1 MRWHKKFKVLR
12 CYILILGWLGIILLF
27 LSYWRVETDS
37 SHPAPPPLQ
46 VNSGSQP
53 FQTSV
58 QQEKPRSKKLRHQC
72 NPPDRIQRHQEGV
85 LPPQYELS
93 GVMIVLR
100 HGDRGPLLH
109 VRNLSSINCGYKSYG
124 TQVYKKYVSDI
135 LNVSKTNSYI
145 NFVGPFMKYPLL
157 PLPSKCG
164 IGHLTPQGVLQH
176 LQLGKI
182 LKEIYFYEF
191 NLLGNKQEL
200 DDIVIYST
208 KYRRTFQSVLAFLY
222 SFIPNFDISKIR
234 MREGKGVSF
243 CENDC
248 RCEKTDYFD
257 QKYDQE
263 RKDYRKSHPGVVDL
277 VRSINPLIKAN
288 PSAEDIVNPL
298 VMRDALLSYVC
309 HGATLPCNNDK
320 CVKVEDVTSLISYEE
335 WEGKQKRTSAQRKA
349 AKLRSYGLLK
359 NIIATMDGMIGD
371 AKPRVVIYSGHD
383 KTLKYLLDS
392 LAVPNYQLPYYA
404 SRLIVELYRNSS
416 VAQNSEYRASY
427 FFRLVYNGKDI
438 TKSIPFCDSFTIKQL
453 KSGSVKRGT
462 ISLCGVGKLET
473 YIRPELY
480 FKEFNAV
487 SYREA
492 CRK

>member
-27 LSYWRVETDS
+27 LSYWRVETDVA
-37 SHPAPPPLQ
+37 HPPPPPLQ

-53 FQTSV
+53 VLSSV
-58 QQEKPRSKKLRHQC
+58 QHEKPRSKKLRHQC
-72 NPPDRIQRHQEGV
+72 NPADRIQRHQEGV
-85 LPPQYELS
+85 LPSQYELS

-100 HGDRGPLLH
+100 HGDRGPLL
-109 VRNLSSINCGYKSYG
+109 N
-124 TQVYKKYVSDI
+124 
-135 LNVSKTNSYI
+135 
-145 NFVGPFMKYPLL
+145 
-157 PLPSKCG
+157 
-164 IGHLTPQGVLQH
+164 GVLQH

-191 NLLGNKQEL
+191 NLLGNKQQL
-200 DDIVIYST
+200 DDIIVYST

-222 SFIPNFDISKIR
+222 SFIPKFDISKIR
-234 MREGKGVSF
+234 LREGKGVSF

-248 RCEKTDYFD
+248 HCEKTDYFD

-263 RKDYRKSHPGVVDL
+263 RKDYRKSHPGVIEL
-277 VRSINPLIKAN
+277 VRRINPLIKAKA
-288 PSAEDIVNPL
+288 SAEDIINPL

-309 HGATLPCNNDK
+309 HGAALPCNNER

-335 WEGKQKRTSAQRKA
+335 WEGKQKRTSAQRRA
-349 AKLRSYGLLK
+349 AKLKSYGLLK
-359 NIIATMDGMIGD
+359 NIVATIDRMIGD

-392 LAVPNYQLPYYA
+392 LAIPNYPVPYYA
-404 SRLIVELYRNSS
+404 SRLILELYRNSS
-416 VAQNSEYRASY
+416 VTHNSSHRMNF
-427 FFRLVYNGKDI
+427 FFRFVYNGKDI
-438 TKSIPFCDSFTIKQL
+438 TKSIPFCDSITIKQL

-462 ISLCGVGKLET
+462 ISMCSVSKLES
-473 YIRPELY
+473 YIRPEQY
-480 FKEFNAV
+480 FKEFSAV
-487 SYREA
+487 SFREA